1 MGKYLFKSRNHQFK
15 LLIWWLG
22 CVIFLI
28 FFACSPGAESTPE
41 AGRLTAHDFHRQYSY
56 AEIQKVRQ
64 LYGSAH
70 PVALRMMMS
79 HLLYESSRE
88 SYPTRDTLNLIDRL
102 TRQSNDS
109 IFRSVYHILE
119 ARYQNKYNRHLCY
132 LHAVKARDFFE
143 ATQDTFGMVDAY
155 KILAHRSGTTTDDG
169 GISASDL
176 KRYEKRLTD
185 LVRSS
190 SHIEHRQYYLQ
201 SLLISDLKL
210 IKKQDIRYF
219 EGIYRQFEALR
230 PDSILLWTGRQ
241 NLMMDYY
248 YKEMRVQ
255 SDSMM
260 QVCVAT
266 APMRRRSRALLD
278 SSYASKITTP
288 DQQIAVYLKALAAYE
303 RTHIHDNQLLFD
315 IYDCMA
321 DAFRRKNDFRNA
333 LEYTVLKDSVEAA
346 EALSQ
351 KEVAVQTLESR
362 YKVKQKDAELLQK
375 EKERR
380 KFYYLFLMGA
390 LVAII
395 TTALGYY
402 NYVTR
407 RKLQALNQQQED
419 VKRVIS
425 HDLLSP
431 LSALEM
437 LNTRMEK
444 SLPDD
449 GSISEGL
456 RRQRLYLHHI
466 QGLCH
471 NLVGWLWH
479 DRSDA
484 NQEMALEEV
493 IRGVLL
499 ELEAFFASYETKVGY
514 ELSGPASELQLS
526 DPNAF
531 RTIVRNLLTNSV
543 RHGKAHVIKM
553 SIDTSPKHLKFR
565 ILDDGAV
572 IDTELAKRLGDFL
585 NGQADQRNISGLGL
599 YLAGRFLKRLRGRYE
614 VVPATEDGF
623 SNSHNLLFP
632 LNRSKV

>member
-1 MGKYLFKSRNHQFK
+1 
-15 LLIWWLG
+15 
-22 CVIFLI
+22 
-28 FFACSPGAESTPE
+28 
-41 AGRLTAHDFHRQYSY
+41 
-56 AEIQKVRQ
+56 
-64 LYGSAH
+64 
-70 PVALRMMMS
+70 
-79 HLLYESSRE
+79 
-88 SYPTRDTLNLIDRL
+88 
-102 TRQSNDS
+102 
-109 IFRSVYHILE
+109 
-119 ARYQNKYNRHLCY
+119 
-132 LHAVKARDFFE
+132 
-143 ATQDTFGMVDAY
+143 
-155 KILAHRSGTTTDDG
+155 
-169 GISASDL
+169 
-176 KRYEKRLTD
+176 
-185 LVRSS
+185 
-190 SHIEHRQYYLQ
+190 
-201 SLLISDLKL
+201 
-210 IKKQDIRYF
+210 
-219 EGIYRQFEALR
+219 
-230 PDSILLWTGRQ
+230 
-241 NLMMDYY
+241 
-248 YKEMRVQ
+248 MRVQ

-437 LNTRMEK
+437 LNSRMEK
-444 SLPDD
+444 SLPND

-553 SIDTSPKHLKFR
+553 SIDTSPKHLIFR

>member
-1 MGKYLFKSRNHQFK
+1 MGKYLFKSHNHPLK
-15 LLIWWLG
+15 LLIWWSV
-22 CVIFLI
+22 CIIFLI
-28 FFACSPGAESTPE
+28 FFACAPNSEKTPE
-41 AGRLTAHDFHRQYSY
+41 AGRLAASDFHRQYSY
-56 AEIQKVRQ
+56 AEIQKALHR
-64 LYGSAH
+64 YGSAH
-70 PVALRMMMS
+70 PVTLRMTMS

-119 ARYQNKYNRHLCY
+119 ARYQNKHNRHLCY
-132 LHAVKARDFFE
+132 LHAIKARDFFE
-143 ATQDTFGMVDAY
+143 ATRDTFGMVDAY
-155 KILAHRSGTTTDDG
+155 KILAHRSGTTADDG

-176 KRYEKRLTD
+176 KRYDKRLTD

-190 SHIEHRQYYLQ
+190 SHTEHRQYYLQ
-201 SLLISDLKL
+201 SLLIGDLKR
-210 IKKQDIRYF
+210 IKKRDIRYF

-230 PDSILLWTGRQ
+230 PDSLLLWTGRQ

-248 YKEMRVQ
+248 YKGMRVQ

-260 QVCVAT
+260 RICVAT
-266 APMRRRSRALLD
+266 APMRRKSRALLD
-278 SSYASKITTP
+278 SSYASQITTP
-288 DQQIAVYLKALAAYE
+288 DQQIALYLKALAAYE
-303 RTHIHDNQLLFD
+303 RTRVHDNQLLFD

-321 DAFRRKNDFRNA
+321 DAFRRKQDFRNA
-333 LEYTVLKDSVEAA
+333 LDYTVLKDSVEAA
-346 EALSQ
+346 EAASQ

-380 KFYYLFLMGA
+380 KFYYLFLIGA
-390 LVAII
+390 LVAVI

-437 LNTRMEK
+437 LNSRMEK

-484 NQEMALEEV
+484 HQEMPLEEV
-493 IRGVLL
+493 VKGVLL
-499 ELEAFFASYETKVGY
+499 ELEAFFASYDTKVDY
-514 ELSGPASELQLS
+514 ELSGSASEIQLS

-531 RTIVRNLLTNSV
+531 RTIIRNLLTNSV
-543 RHGKAHVIKM
+543 RHGKAQIVKI
-553 SIDTSPKHLKFR
+553 SVATSQTNLTFQ
-565 ILDDGAV
+565 ILDDGAT
-572 IDTELAKRLGDFL
+572 IDAELAMRLADFL

-599 YLAGRFLKRLRGRYE
+599 YLAGRFLKRLRGQYE
-614 VVPATEDGF
+614 VVPAREDGF

-632 LNRSKV
+632 LNRSKI